1 MENNTTKEWVF
12 PPAHHL
18 GVVVE
23 DINKAIKDIETIGLS
38 KSAFPTLPAWLEKM
52 MFRGKYF
59 DKTYSFLGLGPYI
72 HPMMYQIITVDPD
85 YANPHPALPGLTSEP
100 LYRGEPFN
108 GRYKI
113 YKIYLGNKILELIE
127 PGKEGSPWKEHLDQ
141 KGEGFHHIAFNVD
154 DLEGITSKLL
164 QQGATSLFHA
174 RLEDGTGGDYLDLGS
189 GLVVEIFKGFY

>member
-1 MENNTTKEWVF
+1 MEEKALKESVF

-18 GVVVE
+18 GIVVGNL
-23 DINKAIKDIETIGLS
+23 DKAIKDIEALGLN
-38 KSAFPTLPAWLEKM
+38 KAAFPRLPRWLENM
-52 MFRGKYF
+52 MFKGKYF
-59 DKTYSFLGLGPYI
+59 DTTYSILGFGPFI

-85 YANPHPALPGLTSEP
+85 YANPHPSLPPLTSEP

-108 GRYKI
+108 GKYRI
-113 YKIYLGNKILELIE
+113 YKIWLGNKILELIE
-127 PGKEGSPWKEHLDQ
+127 PGEEESPWKEHLDK

-154 DLEGITSKLL
+154 DLEGITSRLL

-189 GLVVEIFKGFY
+189 GLIVEIFKGFY